1 MNLLNGE
8 NPPIQPLLDF
18 LNKGKS
24 GDYQDL
30 EEWQQLITILGDQ
43 IYSEIL
49 YVLTQK
55 RYEPD
60 NARHHWNNIIEH
72 SKLLRNAIGRD
83 VGLRVA
89 ICDYFVNIDPKLKD
103 PIFVEAVLFMER
115 ERNAFQDELTN
126 VYNRRYFN
134 QIIQK
139 EIEFGKRYNQPFS
152 LLIMD
157 LDNFKGY
164 NDANGHLAGDKALI
178 ELAQI
183 LKMRAR
189 AIDHVIRYGGEEFVI
204 ILPRSEK
211 PEALI
216 AAERYRRSVEAHKFI
231 GEDCLPGGKLTVS
244 IGVATFPNDAADGI
258 TLLQRA
264 DEALYQSKKMGRN
277 RVMTLSDTSE
287 TEKRND
293 PRYLFRTE
301 LLFRLRE
308 VIEANYRRGVSQ
320 NISMSGLLCHTLEPL
335 GVGQPLEVLLRLPER
350 DTHLRLKAQSVRLQK
365 DTSIEN
371 RYLLGLSFQFMSIKT
386 KNELKNLIIACSN

>member
-1 MNLLNGE
+1 VNLLNDE

-24 GDYQDL
+24 INYQEQ
-30 EEWQQLITILGDQ
+30 EEWQQLIAIFGDQ

-60 NARHHWNNIIEH
+60 KACKHWDNIIEH
-72 SKLLRNAIGRD
+72 SKLLRHAIGRD

-134 QIIQK
+134 QVILK
-139 EIEFGKRYNQPFS
+139 EIEFGKRYHQAFS

-183 LKMRAR
+183 LKAEAR
-189 AIDHVIRYGGEEFVI
+189 AIDHVIRYGGEEFIV

-211 PEALI
+211 SEALI
-216 AAERYRRSVEAHKFI
+216 AAERYRRSVEEYKFS
-231 GEDCLPGGKLTVS
+231 GEDSLPGGKLTVS
-244 IGVATFPNDAADGI
+244 IGVATFPYDATDI
-258 TLLQRA
+258 TMLLQRA
-264 DEALYQSKKMGRN
+264 DEALYHSKKMGRN
-277 RVMTLSDTSE
+277 RVMPILNSSE
-287 TEKRND
+287 IEKRNC
-293 PRYLFRTE
+293 PRYLFRSE

-308 VIEANYRRGVSQ
+308 VMKANYRRGVTQ
-320 NISMSGLLCHTLEPL
+320 NISMSGLLCRTPEPL
-335 GVGQPLEVLLRLPER
+335 EIGQSLEVVLHSPER
-350 DTHLRLKAQSVRLQK
+350 DNPIKFQAKSIRLQK
-365 DTSIEN
+365 DTFNEN
-371 RYLLGLSFQFMSIKT
+371 CYFLGLSFPFLPDKIKDELKYLIKT
-386 KNELKNLIIACSN
+386 CLN